1 MKTVSTL
8 QAQARPQPLKVNKL
22 PINSIIHLT
31 SENFAIFVTA
41 IATLICLTGVCIDN
55 DHMVG
60 YGGIVFLTGFIPR
73 AIRQTARDVRQSKI
87 GL

>member
-8 QAQARPQPLKVNKL
+8 PAQARTQPLTVNRL
-22 PINSIIHLT
+22 LIRSIIHLT

-60 YGGIVFLTGFIPR
+60 YGGIVFITGFVPR